1 MTAAPDT
8 DTATASQ
15 PGAAPTGRRRS
26 ARPRTSQ
33 ARTSQSRIAFGQLLD
48 ALRGMLGAL
57 GRRIHPAWR
66 AVTGWMAPVLGVV
79 STFGWIVLGGAAVS
93 FALLAVFGW
102 AEFAFLGATLC
113 AAFLIAVGFVFGR
126 STYDVAIEL
135 NPRRVVAGDRA
146 LGRMVVRNS
155 GSRPVLPTRM
165 ELPVGA
171 GVAEFMV
178 PRLAAGE
185 ENEELFAVPTARRAL
200 ILAGPA
206 LSVRGDQL
214 GLLRRTTAWTEQV
227 ELFVHP
233 KTTRLAAT
241 ARGLVRDLEGQTTK
255 VITDSDLA
263 FHALR
268 TYEPGDDI
276 RNVHWR
282 TSARTGQ
289 LMVRQYQE
297 TRRSQLLLVFDA
309 ERSHFADDD
318 EFELGVSVLASV
330 GCHVIREETELDAVW
345 QQKTMRVETPTALL
359 DDSCRIQP
367 VDGMHQSLRD
377 YVRRSTVRLA
387 APSLV
392 VMIVGS
398 QLDPAEIRAA
408 ASLYGSDTETIG
420 VRVDVHGE
428 PRLSRLGGMM
438 LATVSTLGELP
449 ALLKRAAR

>member
-1 MTAAPDT
+1 MTAENPTTTAPPPT
-8 DTATASQ
+8 RRRRV
-15 PGAAPTGRRRS
+15 AAP
-26 ARPRTSQ
+26 AR
-33 ARTSQSRIAFGQLLD
+33 SQSSIALAQVQAAIARAASAAGH
-48 ALRGMLGAL
+48 AVG
-57 GRRIHPAWR
+57 PAWR
-66 AVTGWMAPVLGVV
+66 AVAARVGPVLAVV
-79 STFGWIVLGGAAVS
+79 SPLGWIVLGGALVS
-93 FALLAVFGW
+93 FTLTVVLGW
-102 AEFAFLGATLC
+102 SEFAFLGATLV
-113 AAFLIAVGFVFGR
+113 AAFLIALCYVFGR
-126 STYDVAIEL
+126 STYSVSIEL

-146 LGRMVVRNS
+146 LGRMEVVNT
-155 GSRPVLPTRM
+155 GSKAVLPTRM
-165 ELPVGA
+165 ELPVGT
-171 GVAEFMV
+171 GLAEFMV
-178 PRLAAGE
+178 PRLAAGAE
-185 ENEELFAVPTARRAL
+185 TEELFAVPTARRAL

-214 GLLRRTTAWTEQV
+214 GLLRRTTEWTGQV

-233 KTTRLAAT
+233 KTTRLATT

-309 ERSHFADDD
+309 ERSHFASDE
-318 EFELGVSVLASV
+318 EFELGVSVMASI
-330 GCHVIREETELDAVW
+330 GCQVIREETEIDAIW
-345 QQKTMRVETPTALL
+345 QRQAIRVVTPTALL

-367 VDGMHQSLRD
+367 VDGMHGSLRD
-377 YVRRSTVRLA
+377 YVRQSTLRLA

-392 VMIVGS
+392 VFVVGS
-398 QLDPAEIRAA
+398 QLPAAELRAA
-408 ASLYGSDTETIG
+408 STLYGTDTEVVA
-420 VRVDVHGE
+420 VRVDVAGE

-438 LATVSTLGELP
+438 LSTVSELTELP
-449 ALLKRAAR
+449 ALLKRAGR

>member
-1 MTAAPDT
+1 MTT
-8 DTATASQ
+8 DT
-15 PGAAPTGRRRS
+15 PAPTGRRRR
-26 ARPRTSQ
+26 ARPLSQ
-33 ARTSQSRIAFGQLLD
+33 AGIAAGQLGD
-48 ALRGMLGAL
+48 AVRGTFGAL

-66 AVTGWMAPVLGVV
+66 AVTGWLAPVLGVV

-93 FALLAVFGW
+93 LLLLLLLGW
-102 AEFAFLGATLC
+102 AEFAFLGATLF

-155 GSRPVLPTRM
+155 GSKPVLPTRM

-185 ENEELFAVPTARRAL
+185 ESEELFAVPTARRAL

-214 GLLRRTTAWTEQV
+214 GLLRRTTEWTEQV

-318 EFELGVSVLASV
+318 EFELGVSVLASI
-330 GCHVIREETELDAVW
+330 GCQVIREETEIDAVW
-345 QQKTMRVETPTALL
+345 QQKAMRVETPTALL

-367 VDGMHQSLRD
+367 VDGMHDSLRD
-377 YVRRSTVRLA
+377 FVRRSTMRLA

-392 VMIVGS
+392 VMVVGS
-398 QLDPAEIRAA
+398 QLDPAQIRAA
-408 ASLYGSDTETIG
+408 ASLYGTDTETVG
-420 VRVDVHGE
+420 VRVDVAGE

-438 LATVSTLGELP
+438 LATVSTLSELP
-449 ALLKRAAR
+449 ALLKRAGR